1 MRLFHFSENPNIA
14 EFIPRPPLARPEVE
28 PFVWAIEEER
38 SPIYFFPRECPR
50 VCFWVTPET
59 NKTDREPYESTV
71 SGRMVIAIE
80 FAWLDRVR
88 EALLYRYEFSPE
100 GFEPLTK
107 SQTESY
113 GAYVSRSVVTPLR
126 VDPMGDLLSC
136 LGNAGVELRFC
147 PNLHSLAETIAA
159 STLHFSLIRMR
170 NCSSDRKASDVSAS
184 DKPLI

>member
-28 PFVWAIEEER
+28 PLIWAMDEER
-38 SPIYFFPRECPR
+38 SPIYFLPRECPR

-59 NKTDREPYESTV
+59 NKADRELYECTV

-80 FAWLDRVR
+80 FGWLDRVR
-88 EALLYRYEFSPE
+88 EATLYRYEFSPE

-113 GAYVSRSVVTPLR
+113 GAYVSRSAVMPLR
-126 VDPMGDLLSC
+126 VEPMGDLLNC
-136 LGNAGVELRFC
+136 LRDSGVELRLC
-147 PNLHSLAETIAA
+147 PDLHSLATTVAA
-159 STLHFSLIRMR
+159 STLHFSLIRLR
-170 NCSSDRKASDVSAS
+170 NCSPNRIASAVAAAAD
-184 DKPLI
+184 PLG